1 MIGFFPDPYPDELLY
16 SVCARFQ
23 DLVQYSNYELLVQ
36 ELFGTRKTRAV
47 VDLPTHL
54 GHLVATIP
62 SGHGYTVDRLIDEGT
77 LLPFYSP
84 FLPPDRVRSLREAM
98 SGDDGSNIA
107 YRVGIVGSTIRSPDH
122 LRFCPLC
129 AVEDKEQFGERYW
142 HRLHQ
147 VPGVEVCPTH
157 AVFLEKS
164 SVSVKTQSNPLKF
177 ISAEQAIQVTS
188 WRLLDLLDLSDPCHE
203 KLLKL
208 AYGAAWLLKQ
218 HDLVFSLQSIRNRY
232 MYLLAERGLA
242 TYSGRVHQAQLLKA
256 FKNFYSLELLQLL
269 QCELGEEIYENW
281 LSRLVRHSQ
290 GSQHPLHHL
299 LLIHFLGHTAET
311 FFKLPSEFKPF
322 GEGPWPCLNPVCKHF
337 RKAQIQECKIKYYS
351 RDGTPIGIFSCKCG
365 FVYSR
370 KDFDQSTIGDFR
382 ASKVKSYGALWES
395 VLKELWKDSS
405 LSLQEIGRR
414 LGVSYTKVK
423 NHAIALQL
431 SFPRLGP
438 TTQTQ
443 IGAKQLRRL
452 AKKQLNVPNRLEIY
466 RNEWLSLLNENPDAD
481 RTSLRRQAEH
491 IYAWLRRLDSEW
503 LEAHLPKPRK
513 NNGSPSVDWE
523 SRDVQ
528 LEKAVRQSAIRLK
541 SATGCPAK
549 ITRRAIG
556 RDINQLGLIQSYLN
570 KLPLTAQA
578 LNEVV
583 ETREEYAVRCTQWAV
598 ECFELHDREIK
609 CPRCNSDQISKN
621 GCRGRKQNHI
631 CQECNFQFV
640 ESGFG
645 QGYSSEIRRHC
656 LNLHV
661 NGLGF
666 RAIARMTGVSAT
678 TVTQWVKQATT
689 PLSEA
694 PESKEYLERVET
706 VSSSEISND

>member
-23 DLVQYSNYELLVQ
+23 DIVQYSNYQRLVQ
-36 ELFGTRKTRAV
+36 ELFGIRQAKAV
-47 VDLPTHL
+47 VDLPSHL

-62 SGHGYTVDRLIDEGT
+62 SEHRYTVDRLIDEGT

-84 FLPPDRVRSLREAM
+84 FLPPDRVCSLREAM
-98 SGDDGSNIA
+98 SGDDGSNIH
-107 YRVGIVGSTIRSPDH
+107 YRIGLIGSTIRSPDY

-147 VPGVEVCPTH
+147 VSGVEVCPTH

-164 SVSVKTQSNPLKF
+164 SVCVKTQSNPHKF
-177 ISAEQAIQVTS
+177 ISAEPAIQVTS
-188 WRLLDLLDLSDPCHE
+188 WRLLDLSDPCHE

-208 AYGAAWLLKQ
+208 AYDAAWLLKQ
-218 HDLVFSLQSIRNRY
+218 HGLVCVLQSVRARY
-232 MYLLAERGLA
+232 MYLLADRGLA
-242 TYSGRVHQAQLLKA
+242 TYSGRVHQDQLLEA
-256 FKNFYSLELLQLL
+256 FKNFYSLALLQLL
-269 QCELGEEIYENW
+269 QSELDEENYANW
-281 LSRLVRHSQ
+281 LSRLVRHPQ

-311 FFKLPSEFKPF
+311 FFKLPSELKPF
-322 GEGPWPCLNPVCKHF
+322 GEGPWPCLNSVCKHF
-337 RKAQIQECKIKYYS
+337 RKAQIQECKINYNS
-351 RDGTPIGIFSCKCG
+351 RDGMPIGIFSCKCG
-365 FVYSR
+365 FVYSS
-370 KDFDQSTIGDFR
+370 KDFDQSTTGDFR
-382 ASKVKSYGALWES
+382 VSTVKSCGPLWES
-395 VLKELWKDSS
+395 VLKELWENSS
-405 LSLQEIGRR
+405 LSLQEIGCR
-414 LGVSYTKVK
+414 LGVSRTKVK

-438 TTQTQ
+438 TRQTQ
-443 IGAKQLRRL
+443 IGAQQQHRL

-481 RTSLRRQAEH
+481 RTSLRRQADH
-491 IYAWLRRLDSEW
+491 IYVWLRRHDSEW
-503 LEAHLPKPRK
+503 LEAHLPQLRK
-513 NNGSPSVDWE
+513 NNRSPSIDWE

-528 LEKAVRQSAIRLK
+528 LAKAVRQSAIRLK
-541 SATGCPAK
+541 SGTGCPGK
-549 ITRRAIG
+549 ITRRAIA
-556 RDINQLGLIQSYLN
+556 RDINQLGVIQRHLN
-570 KLPLTAQA
+570 KIPLTAQA

-583 ETREEYAVRCTQWAV
+583 ETQEEYVVRHTRWAV
-598 ECFELHDREIK
+598 ECLELHDREMK
-609 CPRCNSDQISKN
+609 CPRCESDQISKN
-621 GCRGRKQNHI
+621 GCQGRKQNYI

-640 ESGFG
+640 ESGLG
-645 QGYSSEIRRHC
+645 RGYSSETRKHC

-666 RAIARMTGVSAT
+666 QAIQRITGVDAT
-678 TVTQWVKQATT
+678 TVTRWVKQATT

-694 PESKEYLERVET
+694 PESKE
-706 VSSSEISND
+706 